1 MKTFTYENQ
10 GQETLLVY
18 HLDEEEHL
26 DSFAKGML
34 QSNEIAG
41 ILRPSFVC
49 RDGDCYLKYPV
60 TSKIPL
66 VDYVQKE
73 MSRTAVLGF
82 CQSFVCAVQEIEEYM
97 LPKEK
102 LLLDVD
108 FIFVDIARKEA
119 SLVYLPID
127 EFTSSCSMKEF
138 LLTFLSHLRFCMDQD
153 VSYVAKLIH
162 FINQTKGWSF
172 EELRRFLTEQMEER
186 DLRLQQNFIQS
197 DFASDDSYSL
207 ESPQSDGF
215 RGETVPQESLLYG
228 NLLEESVLAE
238 SQRSKT
244 LPGGSV
250 VSEPQQPDG
259 FSFGKSRGKS
269 QQRGSMQP
277 EIPQPD
283 GLMSGSFLVPPE
295 PVEQT
300 LPKAS
305 EEEKK
310 KKGLFSKKEKKSQE
324 EKKKGGLFRRDKR
337 KKGEIPPPAWENPPE
352 SEVHIFADS
361 YQKVS
366 LVPSQGNNGFGA
378 TEDGSGSRETVIMGS
393 GADCG
398 ETVILGGGEREV
410 YDSNRRVVRLTR
422 RRNGQSVVIHKD
434 LFHIG
439 REGSFADFYIADNRA
454 IGAVHADIYLVQ
466 GQYFIRDCNSLNHT
480 YVNGKM
486 VFAGQDQMLRTG
498 DVITLADEDFDFM
511 IS

>member
-34 QSNEIAG
+34 QSNEIVG

-197 DFASDDSYSL
+197 DLPQMTVIPWKVRSRMDLGEKRYRKRACCMGICWRKVYWQKANDPKHYQVEVLCQNLSSL
-207 ESPQSDGF
+207 TAFLLGN
-215 RGETVPQESLLYG
+215 RG
-228 NLLEESVLAE
+228 
-238 SQRSKT
+238 
-244 LPGGSV
+244 
-250 VSEPQQPDG
+250 D
-259 FSFGKSRGKS
+259 
-269 QQRGSMQP
+269 
-277 EIPQPD
+277 
-283 GLMSGSFLVPPE
+283 
-295 PVEQT
+295 
-300 LPKAS
+300 
-305 EEEKK
+305 
-310 KKGLFSKKEKKSQE
+310 
-324 EKKKGGLFRRDKR
+324 
-337 KKGEIPPPAWENPPE
+337 
-352 SEVHIFADS
+352 
-361 YQKVS
+361 KVS
-366 LVPSQGNNGFGA
+366 KEAVCSRKFPSQ
-378 TEDGSGSRETVIMGS
+378 TV
-393 GADCG
+393 
-398 ETVILGGGEREV
+398 
-410 YDSNRRVVRLTR
+410 
-422 RRNGQSVVIHKD
+422 
-434 LFHIG
+434 
-439 REGSFADFYIADNRA
+439 
-454 IGAVHADIYLVQ
+454 
-466 GQYFIRDCNSLNHT
+466 
-480 YVNGKM
+480 
-486 VFAGQDQMLRTG
+486 
-498 DVITLADEDFDFM
+498 
-511 IS
+511 